1 MKYCI
6 HCGQEL
12 SDSAKFCS
20 KCGKPQD
27 SKSEASRDLSFINDE
42 EYLKTPEGKEKYLAL
57 IQELY
62 SYFYSISDDYE
73 QYDELINEIASLE
86 GADFN
91 DTTMDVFYGKSTAE
105 YFSDICCKAEAY
117 ARKIKKH
124 YEASDLAKQL
134 ISSPFT
140 NPDIIYQIKWL
151 ITNDYDNTINEAC
164 DTLENTIIHY
174 GSDLRYVLKTYLL
187 GQVAMREKGLPKG
200 EAPIR
205 AAFFPKNFFEHG
217 FMEIAKKDTLEKYY
231 GKDDV

>member
-12 SDSAKFCS
+12 SDGAKFCS

-27 SKSEASRDLSFINDE
+27 SKSEASQDLSFINNE

-57 IQELY
+57 IEKLY

-73 QYDELINEIASLE
+73 KYNELINEIANLE
-86 GADFN
+86 GADFS
-91 DTTMDVFYGKSTAE
+91 DTTWDVFYGKSTAE
-105 YFSDICCKAEAY
+105 HFSDICCEAEAY
-117 ARKIKKH
+117 ARRIKKH
-124 YEASDLAKQL
+124 YEDSDLAKHL
-134 ISSPFT
+134 ISSSYT

-151 ITNDYDNTINEAC
+151 ITNDYDNTIDEAC
-164 DTLENTIIHY
+164 DTLGNTIIHY
-174 GSDLRYVLKTYLL
+174 DSDLRSVLKTYLL

-205 AAFFPKNFFEHG
+205 VAFFPKNFFNHG
-217 FMEIAKKDTLEKYY
+217 FMEIAKKAVLEEYY